1 MTAPQACERCGQPH
15 VTRLGH
21 PSCVGHRKHDGGPC
35 TQNRMHGST
44 VCKKH
49 GGMAPQVREAAAR
62 RLAVARAE
70 AEVQR
75 ELIRNGEVPQAHPL
89 DVLLERVWRSAA
101 FVRVLEQ
108 LVSGLAVS
116 PDETEDEGAA
126 IYGPDHSGD
135 QRSHV
140 YLELLGQWSDRAARY
155 SKLALDAGV
164 AEREIRLA
172 ERQGEIVANLIRS
185 VLEDPELA
193 LDAGQRE
200 VAGLVAQRHLR
211 ALPA

>member
-1 MTAPQACERCGQPH
+1 MHGQEVCETHGGKAPQ
-15 VTRLGH
+15 
-21 PSCVGHRKHDGGPC
+21 
-35 TQNRMHGST
+35 N
-44 VCKKH
+44 
-49 GGMAPQVREAAAR
+49 REAAAR
-62 RLAVARAE
+62 RLAAARAA

-75 ELIRNGEVPQAHPL
+75 ELLRNGEVAQLHPL
-89 DVLLERVWRSAA
+89 DVLLERVWRAAA

-108 LVSGLAVS
+108 LVGGLAVS
-116 PDETEDEGAA
+116 PDHADEEDGPDGAL
-126 IYGPDHSGD
+126 YGPDHSGD

-140 YLELLGQWSDRAARY
+140 YLQLLGEWSDRSARY

-172 ERQGEIVANLIRS
+172 ERQGEIVANLIRA

-193 LDAGQRE
+193 LTAGQRE
-200 VAGLVAQRHLR
+200 TAGAVAQRHLR